1 MPKVQNTFLKGKMD
15 SDTNYSL
22 IGNDT
27 YVRAENVRISGEGND
42 GAFKTLKGSQLVSEQ
57 YAESGGVI
65 IGAYEGRNNKMYFF
79 IALSNKKSK
88 IVEYDVETQTS
99 RLVISD
105 NQFLR
110 FDLIRW
116 NAGVEIYPY
125 RYLLGVNQVGKYLL
139 ISDRVWR
146 YPRIIDLEK
155 DYSSGFTEQEIILNK
170 KPPFLSPI
178 ISNKVLDNTISD
190 EESKNVFVSFAYR
203 YKYQD
208 GIYSALSFYTEASF
222 ETQINK
228 SLDDERKNEGM
239 ENRYNKLSLIVNTGT
254 KDVTD
259 IEVYAREHNSN
270 TAYLIYSANKAK
282 KSLSDNTDVTID
294 YTYSKNYE
302 ILGETETKEMFSS
315 VPMFPNSQE
324 QVGNRMF
331 YVGSVEGFDLVDKDG
346 NPVLVD
352 YEVEKVQ
359 EDYVAGGD
367 NKTAVS
373 LFSYK
378 VAPVFFNDYNIATT
392 ALLPTDQAKSE
403 VNIDFADRT
412 KVNKLQVKLPN
423 TFKAPEFATKLKFV
437 VRSEPLNYE
446 LIYPNII
453 KKVGNK
459 LYIKLDDANVNKV
472 KEGDYIIPVS
482 TNQEY
487 KEYYVDEVRIFTK
500 EEGYVS
506 ESGLYAV
513 IKVGGELVVV
523 ENVGDDVKQGI
534 ANLFGGAYTT
544 SQILAYNGIVDESK
558 FVNNEGHRCRV
569 YYNLFGSIKRGTY
582 FDLYIKYTYGDISTS
597 DSPLNNRNF
606 KPISIVNPIIIEEQ
620 IYADKDYNNIGDFIK
635 DKFTDYRFTLS
646 EQTISYL
653 GVSYQYLQIDT
664 NDLFGDYCRDVLTS
678 IFYKDVDADLGK
690 INLSVRKSA
699 YINLRRGFQPINFR
713 TKNKNNTEEVFF
725 YETSKTYQI
734 INGNIIADDT
744 IGTDK
749 IFDIN
754 FYNGYSWGDGTES
767 YKIRDEFNANSLN
780 FNFRGTSYEINGYKA
795 KYRNDITWSGKYN
808 ETLGINQL
816 GNFNATEINWKE
828 VPLQCGIAERL
839 ISSDN
844 NLTIY
849 CENKVAFAMYEKSI
863 LYDMNGVE
871 SVSLSDQVLGAVS
884 VLDYEYG
891 IGKNPES
898 VVKAGGVHY
907 FIDPKRKRF
916 LIKQGNQIQEINPIG
931 SGFFSESQKLLT
943 QYKSFLATYD
953 DKHDE
958 YLVGFDHQLSLGFNM
973 NYKGFT
979 QFYTNAYEYL
989 HSMNG
994 KLFTAHNGKL
1004 YQNEVTSVQ
1013 NNLVGQGV
1021 FKSKVK
1027 FVCNPQMDSDKVF
1040 KAMYLQSNHAWDIEA
1055 KTNLTSTKFSK
1066 NAFDKRESFFYTN
1079 IYGDNATNKGI
1090 VGLGSVV
1097 EITADVLKF
1106 GYEISN
1112 AVNIGYELVNNVTNA
1127 KSKIVNIS
1135 GKYIEVENGALF
1147 NVGNYCYTEQLKVGN
1162 YRPNGVPM
1170 RGQWLEYTLSLTPT
1184 EETYLTS
1191 VYTEVIKSNL

>member
-65 IGAYEGRNNKMYFF
+65 IGAYEGINNKMYFF

-88 IVEYDVETQTS
+88 IVEYDVEAQTS

-178 ISNKVLDNTISD
+178 ISNKVLDTTISD
-190 EESKNVFVSFAYR
+190 EEAKNVFVSFAYR

-259 IEVYAREHNSN
+259 VEVYAREHNSN

-282 KSLSDNTDVTID
+282 KSLTDNTDITID

-331 YVGSVEGFDLVDKDG
+331 YVGSVEGFDLIDKDG
-346 NPVLVD
+346 NPILVD

-412 KVNKLQVKLPN
+412 KVNKLQVKLPD

-482 TNQEY
+482 TEQEY
-487 KEYYVDEVRIFTK
+487 KEYYVDEVRVFTK
-500 EEGYVS
+500 DEGYVS

-513 IKVGGELVVV
+513 IKIGTELEVI
-523 ENVGDDVKQGI
+523 ENIGTDVKEGI
-534 ANLFGGAYTT
+534 VSLFGGVNTATVVLDYAGT
-544 SQILAYNGIVDESK
+544 VDDQD
-558 FVNNEGHRCRV
+558 FINNEGHRCRV
-569 YYNLFGSIKRGTY
+569 YYSLFGALQKGSY
-582 FDLYIKYTYGDISTS
+582 FDLFIQYTYGDVSSS
-597 DSPLNNRNF
+597 DSPISNSSI
-606 KPISIVNPIIIEEQ
+606 KPFSTVNPVIINQQ
-620 IYADKDYNNIGDFIK
+620 IYAERDYANIGELIK
-635 DKFTDYRFTLS
+635 EKFTDYRFTLS
-646 EQTISYL
+646 EGTAVIGGITQP
-653 GVSYQYLQIDT
+653 YLQIDT
-664 NDLFGDYCRDVLTS
+664 NESYADYCRDVLNN
-678 IFYKDVDADLGK
+678 IFYMKLGS
-690 INLSVRKSA
+690 INLAVRKTGF
-699 YINLRRGFQPINFR
+699 IKLKRGFQPITFR

-780 FNFRGTSYEINGYKA
+780 FNFRGTAYEINGYKA

-849 CENKVAFAMYEKSI
+849 CENKVALAMYEKSI

-871 SVSLSDQVLGAVS
+871 TVSLSDQVLGAVS

-891 IGKNPES
+891 VGKNPES

-1004 YQNEVTSVQ
+1004 YQNEVTTLP

-1027 FVCNPQMDSDKVF
+1027 FVCNPQIDSDKVF
-1040 KAMYLQSNHAWDIEA
+1040 KAMYLQSNYAWDIEA

-1090 VGLGSVV
+1090 VGIGNVV

-1112 AVNIGYELVNNVTNA
+1112 AVNIGDELVNNVTNA

-1147 NVGNYCYTEQLKVGN
+1147 NVGDYCYTEQLKVGY

>member
-155 DYSSGFTEQEIILNK
+155 DYSVGFTEQEIILNK
-170 KPPFLSPI
+170 KPPFSEPI
-178 ISNKVLDNTISD
+178 ISNRTTDVTVSD
-190 EESKNVFVSFAYR
+190 EEAKNVFMSFAYR

-222 ETQINK
+222 EPQILK
-228 SLDDERKNEGM
+228 SLDDDRRNEGM
-239 ENRYNKLSLIVNTGT
+239 ENRYNKLSIIVNTGT

-270 TAYLIYSANKAK
+270 TAYLIYTANKAK
-282 KSLSDNTDVTID
+282 NALPDNTGIIVN

-302 ILGETETKEMFSS
+302 VLSETETKEMFSS

-331 YVGSVEGFDLVDKDG
+331 YVGSVEGFDLKDKDG

-352 YEVEKVQ
+352 YEVSKVQ

-412 KVNKLQVKLPN
+412 KVNKLQVKLPD

-482 TNQEY
+482 TEQEY
-487 KEYYVDEVRIFTK
+487 KEYYVDEVRVITK
-500 EEGYVS
+500 DEGYVS

-513 IKVGGELVVV
+513 IKIGSELEVV
-523 ENVGDDVKQGI
+523 ENIGTDVKGGI
-534 ANLFGGAYTT
+534 VGLFGGVNTVT
-544 SQILAYNGIVDESK
+544 SVLDYQGTVDDQD
-558 FVNNEGHRCRV
+558 FINNEGHRCRV
-569 YYNLFGSIKRGTY
+569 YYNLFGALQKGSY
-582 FDLYIKYTYGDISTS
+582 FDLFIQYTYGDVSSS
-597 DSPLNNRNF
+597 DSPVSNSSI
-606 KPISIVNPIIIEEQ
+606 KPFSTVDPVIISQQ
-620 IYADKDYNNIGDFIK
+620 IYAERDYINIGELIK
-635 DKFTDYRFTLS
+635 EKFTDYRFTLS
-646 EQTISYL
+646 EGSVVIGGITQP
-653 GVSYQYLQIDT
+653 YLQIDT
-664 NDLFGDYCRDVLTS
+664 NESYADYCRDVLNN
-678 IFYKDVDADLGK
+678 IFYMKLNSL
-690 INLSVRKSA
+690 NLAVRKTGF
-699 YINLRRGFQPINFR
+699 IKLKRGFQPIIFR

-734 INGNIIADDT
+734 INGNIIADNI

-754 FYNGYSWGDGTES
+754 FYNGYSWGNGTES
-767 YKIRDEFNANSLN
+767 YKIRDEFNANALN
-780 FNFRGTSYEINGYKA
+780 FNFRGTAYEINGYKA

-849 CENKVAFAMYEKSI
+849 CENKVALAMYEKSI

-871 SVSLSDQVLGAVS
+871 TVSLSDQVLGAVS
-884 VLDYEYG
+884 VSSFEG
-891 IGKNPES
+891 GVGKNPES
-898 VVKAGGVHY
+898 VIKTKDYHI
-907 FIDPKRKRF
+907 FIDPIRKNIVLNSNGNMKVLNNYESRF
-916 LIKQGNQIQEINPIG
+916 YY
-931 SGFFSESQKLLT
+931 ESKKLLND
-943 QYKSFLATYD
+943 YKSFLATYD
-953 DKHDE
+953 DAHDE
-958 YLVGFDHQLSLGFNM
+958 YVVGFDHQFSLGFSIN
-973 NYKGFT
+973 NLGFAYYYK
-979 QFYTNAYEYL
+979 NAYEYL

-994 KLFTAHNGKL
+994 KFFTAYNGRL
-1004 YQNEVTSVQ
+1004 YQNEVTNDY
-1013 NNLVGQGV
+1013 NNLVGQGK
-1021 FKSKVK
+1021 FASKVTL
-1027 FVCNPQMDSDKVF
+1027 VCNPQMDSDKVF
-1040 KAMYLQSNHAWDIEA
+1040 KAMYLQSNYAWDIEA
-1055 KTNLTSTKFSK
+1055 RTNLTSTKFSK
-1066 NAFDKRESFFYTN
+1066 NVFDKRESFFYTN

-1090 VGLGSVV
+1090 VGIGNVV
-1097 EITADVLKF
+1097 EITSDVLKF
-1106 GYEISN
+1106 GYEVSN
-1112 AVNIGYELVNNVTNA
+1112 AVNIGDELVNKTTNA

-1147 NVGNYCYTEQLKVGN
+1147 SVGTYCYAEQLKVGD
-1162 YRPNGVPM
+1162 YKPNGVPM
-1170 RGQWLEYTLSLTPT
+1170 RGQWIEYTLSITPT

>member
-88 IVEYDVETQTS
+88 IVEYDVEAQTS

-125 RYLLGVNQVGKYLL
+125 RYLLGINQVGKYLL

-170 KPPFLSPI
+170 KPPLLAPV
-178 ISNKVLDNTISD
+178 ISNRTTDITISD

-282 KSLSDNTDVTID
+282 KSLADNTNVTID

-302 ILGETETKEMFSS
+302 VLSETETKEMFSS
-315 VPMFPNSQE
+315 APMFPNSQE

-331 YVGSVEGFDLVDKDG
+331 YVGSVEGFDLKDKDG

-352 YEVEKVQ
+352 YKVSKVQ
-359 EDYVAGGD
+359 KNYVAGGD

-459 LYIKLDDANVNKV
+459 LYIKLDDANVNKI

-487 KEYYVDEVRIFTK
+487 KEYYVDEVRVITK
-500 EEGYVS
+500 DEGYVS

-513 IKVGGELVVV
+513 IKIGEELVVIKNAGDDKKIAIGSLDSTKFTTTHV
-523 ENVGDDVKQGI
+523 LDYAGTIDEQDFINNVGHR
-534 ANLFGGAYTT
+534 AYIFY
-544 SQILAYNGIVDESK
+544 SPYGVIE
-558 FVNNEGHRCRV
+558 
-569 YYNLFGSIKRGTY
+569 RGTY
-582 FDLYIKYTYGDISTS
+582 FKLYLRYVYGDKDSS
-597 DSPLNNRNF
+597 DIANTGFTPF
-606 KPISIVNPIIIEEQ
+606 KDVNPIIIEQ
-620 IYADKDYNNIGDFIK
+620 YIYAERDYSNIGELIK
-635 DKFTDYRFTLS
+635 EKFTDYRFTLS
-646 EQTISYL
+646 EQTLLYL
-653 GVSYQYLQIDT
+653 GVSQPYLQIDT
-664 NDLFGDYCRDVLTS
+664 NEDFADYVRDVMGS
-678 IFYKDVDADLGK
+678 RFYAPLGD
-690 INLSVRKSA
+690 INLGVRKTA
-699 YINLRRGFQPINFR
+699 YINLKRSFKPINFR

-734 INGNIIADDT
+734 VNGNIIADNT

-780 FNFRGTSYEINGYKA
+780 FNFRGTAYEINGYKA

-849 CENKVAFAMYEKSI
+849 CENKVALAMYEKSI

-1040 KAMYLQSNHAWDIEA
+1040 KAMYLQSNYAWDIEA

-1090 VGLGSVV
+1090 VGIGSVV

-1112 AVNIGYELVNNVTNA
+1112 AVNIGDELVNNVTNA

-1135 GKYIEVENGALF
+1135 GKYIDVENGALF
-1147 NVGNYCYTEQLKVGN
+1147 NVGNYCYTEQLKVGD

>member
-105 NQFLR
+105 NQLLR

-178 ISNKVLDNTISD
+178 ISNKVLDTTISD
-190 EESKNVFVSFAYR
+190 EEEKNVFVSFAYR

-259 IEVYAREHNSN
+259 VEVYAREHNSN

-282 KSLSDNTDVTID
+282 KSLTDNIDVTID

-302 ILGETETKEMFSS
+302 ILSETETKEMFSS

-352 YEVEKVQ
+352 YEVDKVQ
-359 EDYVAGGD
+359 QDYVAGGD

-412 KVNKLQVKLPN
+412 KVNKLQVKLPD

-482 TNQEY
+482 TEQEY
-487 KEYYVDEVRIFTK
+487 KEYYVDEVRVFTK
-500 EEGYVS
+500 DEGYVS

-513 IKVGGELVVV
+513 IKIGSELEVI
-523 ENVGDDVKQGI
+523 ENIGTDVKVGLPRI
-534 ANLFGGAYTT
+534 SVGSYYL
-544 SQILAYNGIVDESK
+544 SQFARIYPLDYAGTVDDQD
-558 FVNNEGHRCRV
+558 FINNDGHRSRV
-569 YYNLFGSIKRGTY
+569 YYSSFGLIQKGSY
-582 FDLYIKYTYGDISTS
+582 FDLFIQYTYGDI
-597 DSPLNNRNF
+597 DSSMASNNF
-606 KPISIVNPIIIEEQ
+606 TAFTTVKPVIISQQ
-620 IYADKDYNNIGDFIK
+620 IYAERDYANIGELIKEKFI
-635 DKFTDYRFTLS
+635 DYRFTLT
-646 EQTISYL
+646 EYTGIPDPYL
-653 GVSYQYLQIDT
+653 EINT
-664 NDLFGDYCRDVLTS
+664 NDLYADFCRDYLAN
-678 IFYKDVDADLGK
+678 IFYMKLDS
-690 INLSVRKSA
+690 INLAVKQTSFIK
-699 YINLRRGFQPINFR
+699 LKRGFQPITFR
-713 TKNKNNTEEVFF
+713 TKNQNNTEEVFF

-734 INGNIIADDT
+734 INGNIIADNT

-849 CENKVAFAMYEKSI
+849 CENKVALAMYEKSI

-871 SVSLSDQVLGAVS
+871 TVSLSDQVLGAVS

-891 IGKNPES
+891 VGKNPES

-943 QYKSFLATYD
+943 QYKSFLATYY

-1013 NNLVGQGV
+1013 NNLVGQGI

-1090 VGLGSVV
+1090 VGIGNVV

-1112 AVNIGYELVNNVTNA
+1112 AVNIGDELVNNVTNA

-1147 NVGNYCYTEQLKVGN
+1147 NVGNYCYTEQLKVGD